1 MTVDFVPVMSPIDA
15 VAPGEQS
22 NDYPAPSEVPSSG
35 TGTIDTQES
44 STSPDASSGPAP
56 ATTESNS
63 DELDDATGPDLR
75 ARAFVVLGQDYAPE
89 LIQIA
94 LPAPTRVQDALARV
108 SSARRPRDRFCLPY
122 LLPVVP
128 QPSGNHALLLA
139 LPPWPV
145 EGAYI
150 ACDLSA
156 HDGRTFALHIGT
168 RTDRAGLLIAVGIAD
183 GTGIEI
189 YIRDM
194 PWALVD
200 GVVAELGHGDL
211 VQFVPEHQAVAV
223 VSTLADM
230 LASPT
235 HWRYVAP
242 ALTLF
247 LGDTWVVH
255 DDGAFRHQVRP
266 ERRSFSRHDVA
277 ARLGILPSDLV
288 IQMPQPRIHDFW
300 RRGQPTMHVMYA
312 VWAPGCATAG
322 DLHEAVCFIDL
333 RPVLCG
339 LYVARCQ
346 DYCLD
351 VCELLTRFARRCPAG
366 LQVQAERQGALLPPF
381 ERALPVNNGDVIT
394 VFVLPDSLTRDW
406 GRGGGGP
413 PGHPPPPDH
422 PSRVSPGITAQT
434 PMLQRRPPI
443 TNRQRRRRCPAQ
455 VVLDCVTRRHGVLAL
470 PHAATAAEEGGF
482 LCSLLPVGR
491 PVQLLALA
499 EEEPTVL
506 ISAMLRSRTAAGR
519 PRFKDVFGAVKGL
532 ATGHCPRHVGRS
544 AYFALDALTSLLGRL
559 CSSNL
564 SSRLKGLHSGK
575 STRCSVPCLSTS
587 IQNPPLPPCPF
598 GSVSVEP
605 YVALLACT
613 TLGMSLC

>member
-1 MTVDFVPVMSPIDA
+1 MGLLSTLMGLIDRLSAEAPYGWRAQIADAPAAFGGRVFLEPGAVMTVDFVPVMSPIDA
-15 VAPGEQS
+15 VAPGEQP

-63 DELDDATGPDLR
+63 DELDDDATGPDLR

-156 HDGRTFALHIGT
+156 HDGRTFALHIVT
-168 RTDRAGLLIAVGIAD
+168 RTDRAGLLIAVGIVD

-322 DLHEAVCFIDL
+322 DLREAVC
-333 RPVLCG
+333 
-339 LYVARCQ
+339 
-346 DYCLD
+346 
-351 VCELLTRFARRCPAG
+351 
-366 LQVQAERQGALLPPF
+366 
-381 ERALPVNNGDVIT
+381 
-394 VFVLPDSLTRDW
+394 
-406 GRGGGGP
+406 
-413 PGHPPPPDH
+413 
-422 PSRVSPGITAQT
+422 
-434 PMLQRRPPI
+434 
-443 TNRQRRRRCPAQ
+443 
-455 VVLDCVTRRHGVLAL
+455 
-470 PHAATAAEEGGF
+470 
-482 LCSLLPVGR
+482 
-491 PVQLLALA
+491 
-499 EEEPTVL
+499 L
-506 ISAMLRSRTAAGR
+506 ISGPS
-519 PRFKDVFGAVKGL
+519 
-532 ATGHCPRHVGRS
+532 S
-544 AYFALDALTSLLGRL
+544 ADFTLLGARTIAL
-559 CSSNL
+559 M
-564 SSRLKGLHSGK
+564 
-575 STRCSVPCLSTS
+575 
-587 IQNPPLPPCPF
+587 F
-598 GSVSVEP
+598 VS
-605 YVALLACT
+605 C
-613 TLGMSLC
+613 